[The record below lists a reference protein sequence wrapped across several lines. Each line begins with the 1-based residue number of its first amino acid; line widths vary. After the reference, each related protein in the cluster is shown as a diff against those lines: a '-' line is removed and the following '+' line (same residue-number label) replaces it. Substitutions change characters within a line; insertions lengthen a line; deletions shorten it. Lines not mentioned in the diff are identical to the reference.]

1 MDPRQTDRTTGS
13 ASSESVVWI
22 DHEQARIIAS
32 TRDGV
37 ETVRILDRE
46 AAETEAAFEVR
57 ATDAVID
64 ADRVVVAGPP
74 DVRTGFERAYVAIT
88 HRPDRLVDVEPAR
101 RPVRRAGRRP

>member
-22 DHEQARIIAS
+22 DHAQARIIAS
-32 TRDGV
+32 ARDGV
-37 ETVRILDRE
+37 ETVRILDRDVT
-46 AAETEAAFEVR
+46 ETEAAFGVR

-64 ADRVVVAGPP
+64 ADRVVVSGPS

-88 HRPDRLVDVEPAR
+88 HRPDRLVDVEPVR
-101 RPVRRAGRRP
+101 RPHRGVRRV